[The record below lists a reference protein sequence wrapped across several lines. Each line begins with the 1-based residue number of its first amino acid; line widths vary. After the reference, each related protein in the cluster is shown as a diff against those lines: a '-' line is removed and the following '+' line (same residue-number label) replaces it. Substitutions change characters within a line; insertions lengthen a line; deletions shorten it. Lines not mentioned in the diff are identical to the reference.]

1 MCIFFLHLR
10 CLWHILHSIITTR
23 CIWPIFNIFNIDS
36 ITFREHEND
45 MSDTFDIDLSSTK
58 MCVCS
63 FPIFDIF
70 DIHSITA
77 LRCIWS
83 IFDIDSI
90 TLKENENDISD
101 IIDMSHILYSLQIT
115 MLIVI
120 QSPRIRVK
128 FDLNPW
134 LTLNYKRVWIKT

>member
-10 CLWHILHSIITTR
+10 CLWHILHSIITPR

-45 MSDTFDIDLSSTK
+45 MSNTLDIDLSSTK

-134 LTLNYKRVWIKT
+134 LTLN